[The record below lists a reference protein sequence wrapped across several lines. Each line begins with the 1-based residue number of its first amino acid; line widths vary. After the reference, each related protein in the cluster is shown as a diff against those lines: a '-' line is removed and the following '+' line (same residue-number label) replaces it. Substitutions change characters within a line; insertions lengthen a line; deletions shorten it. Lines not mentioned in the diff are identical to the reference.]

1 LQGYI
6 FQAQKNPLL
15 AGFSAF
21 GLSLLLEAAETLVE
35 AIDTTTS
42 INNFLLTSVERV
54 ASGAHVQ
61 VHSAWL
67 SGFSVDYVAAG
78 TGCYQLSVF
87 WVNTFFHWTPLS
99 LRAAAWG
106 TSSGTALP
114 G

>member
-1 LQGYI
+1 MNSI
-6 FQAQKNPLL
+6 ALL

-35 AIDTTTS
+35 AIDTTTG

-78 TGCYQLSVF
+78 TGCYQLSIF

>member
-1 LQGYI
+1 MNSI
-6 FQAQKNPLL
+6 ALL

-35 AIDTTTS
+35 AIDTTTG
-42 INNFLLTSVERV
+42 INNFLL
-54 ASGAHVQ
+54 
-61 VHSAWL
+61 SAWL

-78 TGCYQLSVF
+78 TGCYQLSIF